1 MINLN
6 GEERFFFLKKKDTA
20 LDEILH
26 SGTSKYFHLSEALQ
40 HEQFE
45 KKKKILWIGMIEA
58 MRSIASRHR

>member
-45 KKKKILWIGMIEA
+45 KKKKDFVDRND
-58 MRSIASRHR
+58 RSNAIHCITA